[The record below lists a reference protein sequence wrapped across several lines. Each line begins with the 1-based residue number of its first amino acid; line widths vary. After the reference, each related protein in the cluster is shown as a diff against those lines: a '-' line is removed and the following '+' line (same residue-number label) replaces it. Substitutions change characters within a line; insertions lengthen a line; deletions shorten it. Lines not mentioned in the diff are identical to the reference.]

1 VDAARL
7 RVVVAQLVV
16 VDFDGTITERDTQDG
31 LLERHAPEAYAEAER
46 GLAEGRLTLRQCMR
60 MEFAAV
66 RGDHDAIVAETVA
79 EARVRPGFAEFVGAM
94 EAAGNRLVVVSG
106 GFESVIRPVLE
117 REGVGHLEVIAHEFR
132 ITPEGT
138 TIDFR
143 ADADCDVCGEECKR
157 AVVAGLRDGL
167 PVAYIGDGYSD
178 RCAALAADVRFA
190 RRFLARD
197 LDEAGVPYTPFDDFH
212 TVREALAPT

>member
-1 VDAARL
+1 MSWL
-7 RVVVAQLVV
+7 IV

-31 LLERHAPEAYAEAER
+31 LLERYAPEAYVEAER
-46 GLAEGRLTLRQCMR
+46 GLAEGRLTLRECMEQ
-60 MEFAAV
+60 EFAPV
-66 RGDHDAIVAETVA
+66 RGHHDAIVAETVEA
-79 EARVRPGFAEFVGAM
+79 ARVRDGFREFVEAM

-117 REGVGHLEVIAHEFR
+117 RAGAAHLPVIAHEFR

-138 TIDFR
+138 TLDFR

-157 AVVAGLRDGL
+157 GVVASMRDGL

-178 RCAALAADVRFA
+178 RCAAIAADRRFA
-190 RRFLARD
+190 RRFLAKD
-197 LDEAGVPYTPFDDFH
+197 LDELGLEYTQFDDFH
-212 TVREALAPT
+212 TVREALLAR